1 MIVTFPF
8 LLGRYFNSAF
18 YPKYLNPVLKNR
30 SVEVLVIQESN
41 PTVKKFITLLH
52 QLTDVADQPD
62 KEF

>member
-1 MIVTFPF
+1 M
-8 LLGRYFNSAF
+8 YFNSAF
-18 YPKYLNPVLKNR
+18 YTKYLNPVLKNR